1 MSDLVMK
8 VKIALM
14 EVPDKNGVTDVD
26 GEARA
31 AIKAV
36 AEFLSERACVSAS
49 PASSYEYLAARD
61 LMKQL
66 EGSE

>member
-1 MSDLVMK
+1 MSDLVMR

-14 EVPDKNGVTDVD
+14 EVPDKSGVTDVD

-36 AEFLSERACVSAS
+36 ARWLDTVMDDRVAAS
-49 PASSYEYLAARD
+49 D

-66 EGSE
+66 KEAANEQ

>member
-1 MSDLVMK
+1 MSDLVKK
-8 VKIALM
+8 VCIAM
-14 EVPDKNGVTDVD
+14 AEYDDDPAEFV

-66 EGSE
+66 KEDSE